1 MYFLISKLFVILI
14 YPFTWVLA
22 LLLYAVFCKNAKRKQ
37 KLLITGVVFL
47 YIFGNSL
54 LIKLFAQMWDADT
67 YPPTTKTYS
76 SIIVLG
82 GFVSE
87 GDDGKGIFNQ
97 SADRFIQATKLLT
110 NHNAAHLLFTGG
122 NADIKPGKF
131 REGYFVKAELKKM
144 HFADSTILIESQARN
159 TIENALFSKKLL
171 EQANLKP
178 PYILVTSA
186 FHMRRSLL
194 IFKKAGVDVV
204 PYPCDYLIKGK
215 LAFSDLL
222 PNADAFGLWSR
233 YIKEIVGYIAAYFKQ
248 I

>member
-1 MYFLISKLFVILI
+1 
-14 YPFTWVLA
+14 VLA
-22 LLLYAVFCKNAKRKQ
+22 LLLYAVFCKNARRKQ
-37 KLLITGVVFL
+37 KLLITGVALL

-54 LIKLFAQMWDADT
+54 LIKLFARMWDADT

-87 GDDGKGIFNQ
+87 GEDGKGIFNQ

-110 NHNAAHLLFTGG
+110 NHNASHLLFTGG

-131 REGYFVKAELKKM
+131 REGYFVRAELKKM

-171 EQANLKP
+171 DQANLKP

-204 PYPCDYLIKGK
+204 PYPCDYIIKGK

-233 YIKEIVGYIAAYFKQ
+233 YIKEIVGYIAAYFKR